1 MSAALLQSAQSAQAL
16 LAQTPP
22 PLATM
27 PYTLQAMQDATL
39 ALYQELADDDDRR
52 RFPR

>member
-1 MSAALLQSAQSAQAL
+1 MSDNHLTILVVEPGK
-16 LAQTPP
+16 PP
-22 PLATM
+22 YPRQI
-27 PYTLQAMQDATL
+27 PDTLQAMQDATL